1 MPHTLQINF
10 LLRAAQG
17 WLELGL
23 PQEAWDELQQVPA
36 EERERLEVML
46 LSLDALQTLKRWDE
60 CAAIGREAANRYP
73 DCGAIYLVTAYAIRR
88 AQSLPAARDFLL
100 LGEGVL
106 GEEAMFHFNLACYA
120 CQLGDLPEAERRLG
134 IAFRID
140 PKYRLQAL
148 DDEDLRPIWDKLKT
162 GRAKE

>member
-17 WLELGL
+17 WIELGL
-23 PQEAWDELQQVPA
+23 PQEAWNELQQVPP
-36 EERERLEVML
+36 EEQNRLEVML
-46 LSLDALQTLKRWDE
+46 LSLDTLQTLKRWAE
-60 CAAIGREAANRYP
+60 CAVLGKEAADIYP

-100 LGEGVL
+100 RAESVL
-106 GEEAMFHFNLACYA
+106 AEEAMFHFNLACYA
-120 CQLGDLPEAERRLG
+120 CQLGDVPEAERRLG

-148 DDEDLRPIWDKLKT
+148 EDEDLRPIWDKLKS
-162 GRAKE
+162 GGSGK